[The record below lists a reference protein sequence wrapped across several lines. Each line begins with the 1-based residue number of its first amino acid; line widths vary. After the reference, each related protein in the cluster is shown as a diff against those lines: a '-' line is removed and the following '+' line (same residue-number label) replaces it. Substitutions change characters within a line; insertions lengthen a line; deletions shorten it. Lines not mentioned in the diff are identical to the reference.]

1 VSLWLCLRFD
11 QLPLQCLSLGEQQPV
26 AVLAAQRV
34 VRANDCAGALGIRE
48 GMGTAT
54 VRALTGD
61 EPLRLLERDEQAEQR
76 CLRQLCCWAYSITPS
91 LCTWQADCLLLEIG
105 GCLTLFRGLDAL
117 LLEVDAGIGRRGY
130 RVRRALAPTPKAAW
144 LLTWAS
150 RDAAMAIEQPL
161 EERLASLPLN
171 LLAPFATTVDALR
184 RAGLHTLG
192 DVLALPQ
199 AALGR
204 RCGEAFTRFLQQVLG
219 QRQDLQADFKPP
231 AAFSD
236 EYWFGYEVR
245 TNDELLPAMQH
256 LLQSLC
262 RFLRNTQLRTSEI
275 HWQLI
280 GADRSLR
287 EVCVRAACSHSDWE
301 NWYQLSG
308 IRFGQVQLNGSVEG
322 LALAARDLSPGEP
335 DSIDLFSPR
344 NQREPLAA
352 LLDRLRSRL
361 GLQAIEKVGCRDEHL
376 PEFAVL
382 TDSDHPGDSHTTGP
396 HRAQRP
402 FWLLPQP
409 LALDRRGEHLY
420 WNGALELVYGPERIE
435 DNWWRDAVSRD
446 YYIATG
452 DRGQHYWVYRDRRAR
467 QWYIHGVFA

>member
-11 QLPLQCLSLGEQQPV
+11 QLPLQCLSLSEQQPV
-26 AVLAAQRV
+26 VVLAAQRV

-48 GMGTAT
+48 GMGAAT
-54 VRALTGD
+54 VRALAGD
-61 EPLRLLERDEQAEQR
+61 EPVRLLERDEQAEQR
-76 CLRQLCCWAYSITPS
+76 CLQQLCCWAYSITPS

-117 LLEVDAGIGRRGY
+117 LLEVDAGIRRRGY

-144 LLTWAS
+144 LLTWAD
-150 RDAAMAIEQPL
+150 RDAAMAVHRPL
-161 EERLASLPLN
+161 EERLAPLPLN
-171 LLAPFATTVDALR
+171 LLAPFATTVDSLR

-231 AAFSD
+231 AEFSD
-236 EYWFGYEVR
+236 AYWFGYEVR
-245 TNDELLPAMQH
+245 TNGELLPAVQH

-275 HWQLI
+275 QWQLI

-287 EVCVRAACSHSDWE
+287 EVCVGAACSHSDWE
-301 NWYQLSG
+301 NWYQLSA
-308 IRFGQVQLNGSVEG
+308 IRFGQVQLGGSVEG
-322 LALAARDLSPGEP
+322 LALAAHELCPGQQ

-361 GLQAIEKVGCRDEHL
+361 GLQAIEQVGCRDEHL

-382 TDSDHPGDSHTTGP
+382 TASDHPGDGHDHGP

-409 LALDRRGEHLY
+409 LALGRQGEHLY

-452 DRGQHYWVYRDRRAR
+452 DRGQHYWVYRDRLAR